1 MAGRRRC
8 GACSAAAA
16 AARSHRHVCLAII
29 VCCAGCACD
38 LQPGVAR
45 DAQFLARRCRCDK
58 YFGPLLWRASCCC
71 VRSAVVEGSGA
82 LSFSWLSAGFVRRAS
97 HPIQA
102 STEASVDRPTTL
114 PEQRQSSE
122 VVTGQNVHLLISVQT
137 TPKPS
142 QRPAKECNCN
152 VCNRTSTAAASLATQ
167 RKHSSL
173 QIRQHPQHAIAASHP

>member
-58 YFGPLLWRASCCC
+58 YFGPLIWRASCCC

-114 PEQRQSSE
+114 PVQRQSSE
-122 VVTGQNVHLLISVQT
+122 ADDKTKRTPAYLL
-137 TPKPS
+137 PKGGTHGLQAS
-142 QRPAKECNCN
+142 NQA
-152 VCNRTSTAAASLATQ
+152 STAAPATGSQLPQHLLQQ
-167 RKHSSL
+167 RKHSS
-173 QIRQHPQHAIAASHP
+173 QPCKAAPPARHRRA